1 MQTSFVPLTLRLYL
15 GQCFQWH
22 PVAELLIS
30 GIWYCNPR
38 RCSIRY
44 LTELLY
50 FWIKSTNVC
59 LEALM
64 LSDCCIHLISLLSTT
79 SLYIATEYAG
89 LGAFDSECKLQ
100 RIRIQPGLCQA
111 LIW

>member
-1 MQTSFVPLTLRLYL
+1 
-15 GQCFQWH
+15 
-22 PVAELLIS
+22 
-30 GIWYCNPR
+30 
-38 RCSIRY
+38 
-44 LTELLY
+44 
-50 FWIKSTNVC
+50 
-59 LEALM
+59 M

-111 LIW
+111 LIWLVCELQMKQYVYKCSANRLE